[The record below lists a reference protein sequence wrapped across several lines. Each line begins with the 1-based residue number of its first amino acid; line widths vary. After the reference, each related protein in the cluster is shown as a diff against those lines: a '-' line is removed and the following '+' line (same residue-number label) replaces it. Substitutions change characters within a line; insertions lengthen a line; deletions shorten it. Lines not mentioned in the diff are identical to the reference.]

1 MDKML
6 IISLITISNIILI
19 NGQCKWT
26 ADGTST
32 SVDLS
37 CLEGQT
43 ITASDAQGYN
53 YKFSVCGNQQNCVRA
68 SDGGGDA
75 GATMVSQ
82 TIDTNDFCWS
92 LGKYSSSVT
101 PILTDQSAANGGA
114 FLFTYNSGSTSQSCS
129 SNYENKRTWKPQ
141 FICKTGVEWEVPN
154 QVSEEDD
161 CVYDID
167 IYTKYAC
174 ISAQQSCSSDDSSG
188 LSGGWIFIIIL
199 ISGFFAY
206 FCIGYIVMALTIN
219 KAGGFGDVSNNIPN
233 KALWINCPK
242 LVIAGCMV
250 SKDFLVG
257 LTNKGGSDKQDTLVE
272 DSAGNEETS

>member
-1 MDKML
+1 MDKIL
-6 IISLITISNIILI
+6 ILLIITISNIMLI

-32 SVDLS
+32 SIDLS
-37 CLEGQT
+37 CLAGQT
-43 ITASDAQGYN
+43 ITASDGQGYN
-53 YKFSVCGNQQNCVRA
+53 YKFSVCSNDQTCTRG

-75 GATMVSQ
+75 GSTMVSQ
-82 TIDTNDFCWS
+82 TIDTNDYCWF
-92 LGKYSSSVT
+92 LGQYSSSVT
-101 PILTDQSAANGGA
+101 PIITDQSDANGGA
-114 FLFTYNSGSTSQSCS
+114 FLFTYNSGSESGSCS
-129 SNYENKRTWKPQ
+129 SEYNNLRTWKPQ

-154 QVSEEDD
+154 QVSEEAD

-174 ISAQQSCSSDDSSG
+174 ISAQQSCSLGDDSSG

-233 KALWINCPK
+233 KKLWTNCIP
-242 LVIAGCMV
+242 LTIAGCSVTKEYIMGLMN
-250 SKDFLVG
+250 KDK
-257 LTNKGGSDKQDTLVE
+257 TNDKEDTLTDE
-272 DSAGNEETS
+272 